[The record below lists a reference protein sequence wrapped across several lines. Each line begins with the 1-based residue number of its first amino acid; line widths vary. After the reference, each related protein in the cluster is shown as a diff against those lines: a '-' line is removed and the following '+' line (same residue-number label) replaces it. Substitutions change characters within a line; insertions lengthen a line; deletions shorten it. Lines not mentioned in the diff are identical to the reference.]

1 MMHGPINIRFTEEYV
16 FFAGVLQLSFQ
27 LGGLKSVTRSVIY
40 FFNLFSLS
48 IIHVVESQDI
58 NLIPSLNKEMNVT
71 RSRRLSWKDNKLNED

>member
-1 MMHGPINIRFTEEYV
+1 M
-16 FFAGVLQLSFQ
+16 LQLSFQ